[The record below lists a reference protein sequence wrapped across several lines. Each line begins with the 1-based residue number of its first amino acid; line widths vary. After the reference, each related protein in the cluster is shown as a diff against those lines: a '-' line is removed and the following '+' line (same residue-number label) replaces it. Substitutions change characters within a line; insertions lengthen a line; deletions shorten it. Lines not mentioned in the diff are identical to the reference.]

1 MGECYFC
8 GGRPN
13 IMCNG
18 ECQEPDY
25 SDLEN
30 YVSCEGGEK

>member
-25 SDLEN
+25 SDLE
-30 YVSCEGGEK
+30 ELTLETKDEQ